1 MKRFTKILAFMVLL
15 AGTIAAAAPAE
26 RKIVYQKQPEY
37 PTIAAQMNLHG
48 TVRLKIWIASDG
60 SVRRVE
66 YIGGHPL
73 LAESAVKA
81 IKQWKYEAGPNEST
95 LELDIKF

>member
-1 MKRFTKILAFMVLL
+1 MVLL
-15 AGTIAAAAPAE
+15 ASTLYAADQE
-26 RKIVYQKQPEY
+26 DRKLVYRKPPDY

-48 TVRLKIWIASDG
+48 TVKLKVWIKADG

-81 IKQWKYEAGPNEST
+81 VQDWKYEPAAKEST
-95 LELDIKF
+95 LDLEVKF